1 MFWMRWLAGLS
12 SPWQVAEPGRRRSS
26 RRKAYRPEVEGL
38 EARCLPSMVTT
49 LADAGP
55 GSLRDALAN
64 TPAGGTVDFQPGL
77 TGTIALTSATL
88 TIDHPLTITGPGAD
102 VLTVSGNS
110 SFYVF
115 TVSSEATA
123 TLSGLTITQK
133 RENSYPVGGG
143 IANNGTLTV
152 TACVLTGNSTTGG
165 GGIYNRGTLIVIAS
179 TLSKNGVSAVS
190 LPHYAAGGG
199 IYNDKAAKLT
209 LINSTLSGNGA
220 ESEGGGI
227 YNAGNLTA
235 INSTVSQ
242 NTAGDIFASGDG
254 AGIFNASTGTLI
266 LTNTIVAGNLGIG
279 RMGFEPPHSSDIHGA
294 VTQADHSL
302 VGGGDGSTGLVNG
315 QNGNQVG
322 TAATPI
328 DPKLG
333 PLQNNGGSTPT
344 LALRL
349 GSPAIDAGDNAAS
362 PGPTDQRGLPRIANG
377 IIDIGAYESQ
387 GPTPGKPIFAVGGT
401 PGRVQVRR
409 VGDDSLVAD
418 FTPYGPAFSGGIA
431 VAVGDVDGDRYPD
444 LVTAPLAGNPQVKV
458 YSGKALLT
466 NFNPANPD
474 ASLLTSF
481 FAYGLNFNIGA
492 NVAVGDISGD
502 GFADIVTGATAGNP
516 QVKVYDG
523 KAIATHTFNPA
534 NPDASA
540 LASFFAYGLNFNI
553 GVHVAVGDVN
563 GDGFADL
570 VTGATAGNP
579 QVKVYDGKAIAQH
592 TFDGGNPDASLL
604 TSFFAFG
611 LQYNIGAF
619 VSVGDVTGNGYGD
632 VIVGASA
639 GNPHVK
645 VYSGQAIAQHSFNGA
660 SPDANLLASFF
671 AYGVQYNIGA
681 SVSAAHFDVLGPAEI
696 LTGAMQG
703 APHYRAVK
711 GLSSGIL
718 PPSEYGIDTIA
729 ADMTGGVRVGA

>member
-1 MFWMRWLAGLS
+1 MHS
-12 SPWQVAEPGRRRSS
+12 SWQVAERGRRSS
-26 RRKAYRPEVEGL
+26 SRGKAYRPQVEGL
-38 EARCLPSMVTT
+38 EGRCLPSTVTT

-77 TGTIALTSATL
+77 TGTIALTSDTL
-88 TIDHPLTITGPGAD
+88 TIDHPLNITGPGAD

-110 SFYVF
+110 SFYVL

-133 RENSYPVGGG
+133 RENTYAVGGG

-152 TACVLTGNSTTGG
+152 TACVLTGNGATGG
-165 GGIYNRGTLIVIAS
+165 GGIYNHGTLTVIAS

-209 LINSTLSGNGA
+209 LINSTLSGNHA

-227 YNAGNLTA
+227 YNAGNLTV

-242 NTAGDIFASGDG
+242 NTAGDIFSSGDG
-254 AGIFNASTGTLI
+254 AGIFNASAGTLI

-279 RMGFEPPHSSDIHGA
+279 RMGFELPHPSDIHGA

-302 VGGGDGSTGLVNG
+302 VGVGDGSTGLVNG

-322 TAATPI
+322 TAAKPI

-377 IIDIGAYESQ
+377 IIDIGAYEFQ
-387 GPTPGKPIFAVGGT
+387 GPTPGKQIFAIGGA

-418 FTPYGPAFSGGIA
+418 FTPYGPSYTGGIA
-431 VAVGDVDGDRYPD
+431 VAVGDVDGDGYPD

-466 NFNPANPD
+466 AFNPTYPD
-474 ASLLTSF
+474 AALLTAF
-481 FAYGLNFNIGA
+481 FAYGTNFNIGA
-492 NVAVGDISGD
+492 YVAVGDVSHD
-502 GFADIVTGATAGNP
+502 GFADVVTGATAGNP

-523 KAIATHTFNPA
+523 KAIANHTFNPA

-563 GDGFADL
+563 GDGFAEV
-570 VTGATAGNP
+570 VTGPTAGNP
-579 QVKVYDGKAIAQH
+579 HVKVYDGKAIAQH

-604 TSFFAFG
+604 AQFFAFG

-619 VSVGDVTGNGYGD
+619 VTVGDVTGIGYGD
-632 VIVGASA
+632 VIVGATA
-639 GNPHVK
+639 GNPQVK
-645 VYSGQAIAQHSFNGA
+645 VYNGQAIAQHTFNA
-660 SPDANLLASFF
+660 ANPDASLRASFF
-671 AYGVQYNIGA
+671 AYGLNYNIGA
-681 SVSAAHFDVLGPAEI
+681 CVSAANFDARGPADI
-696 LTGAMQG
+696 LTGAAQG
-703 APHYRAVK
+703 APHYRVVK
-711 GLSSGIL
+711 GLSSGVL
-718 PPSEYGIDTIA
+718 PPSEYGIDTLAPDI
-729 ADMTGGVRVGA
+729 TGGVLVGA